1 MKFFIPGILI
11 IIAASCTNTS
21 KLSATGLKGRLAVSE
36 LCSHYIVEVTG
47 GSIAPEKTAANWTD
61 DKRKATYAIA
71 FTVANR
77 CSFAKAGLAE
87 GDEFSFSVDE
97 TNQPET
103 CAVCM
108 AYYPTPSQTLAI
120 TNIQKLAKNK

>member
-1 MKFFIPGILI
+1 MKLFIPGILI
-11 IIAASCTNTS
+11 ISFISCTNTNR
-21 KLSATGLKGRLAVSE
+21 LNTTGLKGRLVVSE

-47 GSIAPEKTAANWTD
+47 GNISPEKTAANWTD
-61 DKRKATYAIA
+61 DKRNATYAIA

-77 CSFAKAGLAE
+77 CAFAKAGLAE

-97 TNQPET
+97 TSQPEN

-120 TNIQKLAKNK
+120 TNIQKIAKNK